1 MPALAAAATTVKS
14 ASTPRGTILIVEDEA
29 DLAEMLSFNL
39 TREGYTCAVAGA
51 GDEALASITQLQP
64 RLVLLDRM
72 LPGLSGDE
80 VLARMQRD
88 PAMANIP
95 VLMLTAKTEEADQLV
110 GFALGATDYV
120 AKPFSMKL
128 LLARVSAILRR
139 PAPGTPEEDDDRLS
153 VGPVTVCLSRHEA
166 LVDGQALPLTVT
178 EFRILAA
185 LMRAGGR
192 VLSRAQLLDTAF
204 GTGVVVT
211 DRTVD
216 VHITALRK
224 KLGASAAW
232 VHTVRG
238 VGYTFRRPGRA

>member
-1 MPALAAAATTVKS
+1 MPALLAAPADAPQRS
-14 ASTPRGTILIVEDEA
+14 PARATILIVEDEA
-29 DLAEMLSFNL
+29 DLAEMLRFNL
-39 TREGYTCAVAGA
+39 AREGYDCAVAGA
-51 GDEALASITQLQP
+51 GDEALAQISRTSP
-64 RLVLLDRM
+64 GLVILDRM

-88 PAMANIP
+88 PATAHVP
-95 VLMLTAKTEEADQLV
+95 VLMLTAKTEEADELV
-110 GFALGATDYV
+110 GFALGAADYV
-120 AKPFSMKL
+120 AKPFSMKV

-139 PAPGTPEEDDDRLS
+139 GGPLPRDEEDSLS
-153 VGPVTVCLSRHEA
+153 MGPVTLCFSRHEA
-166 LVDGQALPLTVT
+166 LLHGRTLSATVT

-204 GTGVVVT
+204 GSGVVVT

-232 VHTVRG
+232 VQTVRG
-238 VGYTFRRPGRA
+238 VGYTSRSPERT

>member
-1 MPALAAAATTVKS
+1 MPALLAAPAVNNPGA
-14 ASTPRGTILIVEDEA
+14 PRGTIVIVEDEA
-29 DLAEMLSFNL
+29 DLAEMLRFNL
-39 TREGYTCAVAGA
+39 TREGYTCVVAEA
-51 GDEALASITQLQP
+51 GDEALACIANANP
-64 RLVLLDRM
+64 ALVLLDRM

-88 PAMANIP
+88 PATANIP

-139 PAPGTPEEDDDRLS
+139 PATTPAKDDDRL
-153 VGPVTVCLSRHEA
+153 VIGPVAVCFSRHEA
-166 LVDGQALPLTVT
+166 LVDGEALALTVT
-178 EFRILAA
+178 EFRILAS

-192 VLSRAQLLDTAF
+192 VLSRSQLLDSAF
-204 GTGVVVT
+204 GSGIVVT

-224 KLGASAAW
+224 KLGSAAAW

-238 VGYTFRRPGRA
+238 VGYTFRRPGRP

>member
-1 MPALAAAATTVKS
+1 MMSSTMEESPAKTTGQARAK
-14 ASTPRGTILIVEDEA
+14 ILVVEDEA
-29 DLAEMLSFNL
+29 DLAEMLRFNL
-39 TREGYTCAVAGA
+39 ARNGYACEVAGG
-51 GDEALASITQLQP
+51 GDEALACMARMRP
-64 RLVLLDRM
+64 DLVLLDRM

-80 VLARMQRD
+80 VLSRMTREAALAD
-88 PAMANIP
+88 TP
-95 VLMLTAKTEEADQLV
+95 VVMLTAKTEEADQLV

-120 AKPFSMKL
+120 SKPFSMKV
-128 LLARVSAILRR
+128 LLARIAAILRR
-139 PAPGTPEEDDDRLS
+139 SASPERETDSEGLT

-166 LVDGQALPLTVT
+166 LLDNTPLRLTAT

-192 VLSRAQLLDTAF
+192 VLSRAQLLDSAF
-204 GTGVVVT
+204 GVGVVVT

-224 KLGASAAW
+224 KLGDGAGW

-238 VGYTFRRPGRA
+238 VGYAFREPAES